1 MNSKLL
7 GVSFGIFL
15 ALSAILIMQVSDANI
30 NKERDKDNRNLCEQN
45 KIDFNKPNANCSS
58 Q

>member
-30 NKERDKDNRNLCEQN
+30 NKERDKDNRNLCEQI
-45 KIDFNKPNANCSS
+45 KKDFNNQNANCGS
-58 Q
+58 